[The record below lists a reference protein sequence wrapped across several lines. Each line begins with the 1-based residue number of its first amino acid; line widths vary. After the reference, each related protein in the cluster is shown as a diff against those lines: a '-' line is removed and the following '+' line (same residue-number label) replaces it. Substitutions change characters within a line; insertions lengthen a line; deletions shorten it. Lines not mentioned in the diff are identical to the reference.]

1 METCQVPPQD
11 RCTVIRYQLEHP
23 EEPVWCEIGPE
34 HESLQFGTG
43 KGIVLRWQKGKP
55 VEAVDTSE

>member
-1 METCQVPPQD
+1 METCQVPPRD

-23 EEPVWCEIGPE
+23 ADPVWCEIGPE

-43 KGIVLRWQKGKP
+43 KGIVLHWQKGKP
-55 VEAVDTSE
+55 VEAVGE